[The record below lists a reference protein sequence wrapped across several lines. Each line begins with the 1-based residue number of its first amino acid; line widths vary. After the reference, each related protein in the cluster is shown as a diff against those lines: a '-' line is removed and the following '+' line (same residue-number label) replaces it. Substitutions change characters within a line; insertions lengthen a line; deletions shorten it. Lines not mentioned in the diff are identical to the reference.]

1 MDKPSGRSR
10 VVSTHKLMPED
21 INFYGTLF
29 GGKLFS
35 WFDMCA
41 GIAAERHC
49 EEKVL
54 TVAVDE
60 FKFID
65 VAGIGAVV
73 EVEAYPSF
81 VGKSSIE
88 ITVMAHVVNELDNR
102 MIASAFFTF
111 ATMERRSIAHKLIS
125 VCGGDDEMIREGERR
140 YLQRK
145 AQRTN

>member
-1 MDKPSGRSR
+1 MDKRPLNSR
-10 VVSTHKLMPED
+10 AISTHKLMPED

-49 EEKVL
+49 EEPVL
-54 TVAVDE
+54 IVAVDE
-60 FKFID
+60 LKFVD
-65 VAGIGAVV
+65 TAKVGAVV
-73 EVEAYPSF
+73 EIEAYPSF
-81 VGKSSIE
+81 VGKSSVE
-88 ITVMAHVVNELDNR
+88 ITVTAHVVDELDRR

-111 ATMERRSIAHKLIS
+111 VTMGRSSIAHKLIPA
-125 VCGGDDEMIREGERR
+125 CGGDDEMIREGEQR

-145 AQRTN
+145 AQ